1 MMNLPTRGNVPNMWQ
16 GVGTALHAGAG
27 IVSNFNEDVLKQEQQ
42 KNLLQ
47 DMVERRAQAN
57 IQAQMQAAEEARQQ
71 ALFDEGQKKKAKVR
85 EFGEFATTKT
95 PVGPVEPLVQPPANA
110 APYDVQPG
118 FNGMSPA
125 IKPREMSSPDYA
137 ALQDKAMS
145 LGINDDPAVREY
157 LNDKNPINDPNF
169 IMGKVKAQ
177 GTGNRAPSES
187 MGRVAQKIA
196 EAARQGVQLSKQ
208 DLAGIMAQEDP
219 TGALFGTREGQGLM
233 ASRSTEEAMANA
245 NLAMQRFGFDQEKF
259 GYTQGQDKKEALVK
273 LAKNTSEAAGIDYL
287 FKQLDKSI
295 PGGIYGEGGIS
306 GFGFGT
312 KPLRALWK
320 TDEANRIRPTLQ
332 ALVNKIL
339 KAQSGAA
346 VTDQEFDRLQT
357 EFGINTTGTVEEF
370 RQGLQNAYELNRQQ
384 YDTYRATDPE
394 SAKTLDER
402 TGREYASINGAPAP
416 ANPPQAAPPRPTTG
430 GLSDSEKKRLIL
442 MARKALK
449 DPNASPEK
457 KAKAQAAISMFGGK

>member
-1 MMNLPTRGNVPNMWQ
+1 MPSFFPERAQLPNTWQ
-16 GVGTALHAGAG
+16 AFGSALNQGAG
-27 IVSNFNEDVLKQEQQ
+27 ILDEYSQKQ
-42 KNLLQ
+42 NLLR
-47 DMVERRAQAN
+47 DMVERRAKAN

-71 ALFDEGQKKKAKVR
+71 AVFDEGQKKKEKVK

-95 PVGPVEPLVQPPANA
+95 PVGPVEPLVQQQPA
-110 APYDVQPG
+110 APYDVQQG
-118 FNGMSPA
+118 FDGMSPF
-125 IKPREMSSPDYA
+125 IKPREMASPDYSTM
-137 ALQDKAMS
+137 QDKAMQ
-145 LGINDDPAVREY
+145 LGVNDDPAVREY
-157 LNDKNPINDPNF
+157 LNDRNPLNDPDF
-169 IMGKVKAQ
+169 VMKKIKAQ

-196 EAARQGVQLSKQ
+196 EAARNGIQLSKQ

-287 FKQLDKSI
+287 FKRLDTSI
-295 PGGIYGEGGIS
+295 PGGIYGQGGIS

-312 KPLRALWK
+312 KPLRSLWK
-320 TDEANRIRPTLQ
+320 TEEANRIRPTLQ
-332 ALVNKIL
+332 SLINKIL
-339 KAQSGAA
+339 KKQSGAA

-370 RQGLQNAYELNRQQ
+370 RQGLQNAYELNRQE
-384 YDTYRATDPE
+384 YDTFRATDPE
-394 SAKTLDER
+394 AAAILDER
-402 TGREYASINGAPAP
+402 MGRDYASIGGSPQPDQPKSEPKPQPSVRVLPAKAGLKAID
-416 ANPPQAAPPRPTTG
+416 ANTAADYLKRAG
-430 GLSDSEKKRLIL
+430 GDR
-442 MARKALK
+442 
-449 DPNASPEK
+449 K
-457 KAKAQAAISMFGGK
+457 KAKLMLKKDGFDING